1 MSVVATSN
9 GPEGRQRRGGS
20 LSFQSSLTSVFFS
33 VPVYCGCTAV
43 RTRLMRQK
51 GCERFFVCPHTRT
64 ACTAY
69 ERRRWQ
75 IPTNGSLVETVLFT
89 FYAPSGKFLGL
100 CGSVWIVL
108 AGISPNLRFTTL
120 TSSCRVT
127 RCHTVY
133 EPPFVSRVAVKS
145 TRKATLLLQLIECSY
160 VGWWL
165 CHIFIFRREAEA
177 NLVSRSSAYEVL
189 FTSIFESLVFAISRS
204 RPWTR
209 QRVRLL
215 AVFWRCYETLLCW

>member
-1 MSVVATSN
+1 MVSRCSGYVSSRH
-9 GPEGRQRRGGS
+9 EQWSGRMAEARRLAV
-20 LSFQSSLTSVFFS
+20 LSIKFNLRFFS

-51 GCERFFVCPHTRT
+51 ACERFFVCPHTRT

-100 CGSVWIVL
+100 RGSVWILL

-120 TSSCRVT
+120 TNSCRVT

-133 EPPFVSRVAVKS
+133 ETPFVSRVAMKS
-145 TRKATLLLQLIECSY
+145 TRKVTLMLQL
-160 VGWWL
+160 
-165 CHIFIFRREAEA
+165 RR
-177 NLVSRSSAYEVL
+177 
-189 FTSIFESLVFAISRS
+189 T
-204 RPWTR
+204 
-209 QRVRLL
+209 
-215 AVFWRCYETLLCW
+215 